1 MSEPQPD
8 SLFKLLIIGD
18 SGVGK
23 SCFLLQFIEGDF
35 KEDHN
40 VTIGVEYGAKTV
52 TASGKLIK
60 LQIWDTAGQESF
72 RAITR
77 SFYRNANGV
86 ILMYDL
92 TRMESFENLE
102 DWLREIRLNSDP
114 EVVIY
119 LVGNMLDLA
128 DEEREVSREAG
139 EKFASEK
146 KLDGFI
152 EASAKTADHVAEV
165 FVKVAEVLYK
175 NKLLKDQVEVKK
187 EVPTVVL
194 NNKTTPKKEKG
205 CC

>member
-1 MSEPQPD
+1 MSDPQPD

-23 SCFLLQFIEGDF
+23 SCFLLQFIDGDF

-52 TASGKLIK
+52 QAAGKNIK

-86 ILMYDL
+86 VLMYDL
-92 TRMESFENLE
+92 TLLESFENLE

-114 EVVIY
+114 DVVVF

-128 DEEREVSREAG
+128 DEERQVSKEGA
-139 EKFASEK
+139 ENFVKEK
-146 KLDGFI
+146 KIDGFT
-152 EASAKTADHVAEV
+152 EASAKTADHVSEV
-165 FVKVAEVLYK
+165 FVKIAE
-175 NKLLKDQVEVKK
+175 LLHQKK
-187 EVPTVVL
+187 ESKKVTPPTPSSTPVVL
-194 NNKTTPKKEKG
+194 SNKKSENTKKG